1 MEKVED
7 DNGNT
12 RTEQKRKKTDKRIM
26 RPNDMR
32 EHEITTGNASKRHKN
47 AYNSPKMGERR
58 SKNVVEGSLTTY
70 VSIRPTAVGNVE
82 VSVAASRLAEEL
94 TATERA
100 DDVRL
105 VEGLQAGRHG

>member
-1 MEKVED
+1 
-7 DNGNT
+7 
-12 RTEQKRKKTDKRIM
+12 
-26 RPNDMR
+26 MR
-32 EHEITTGNASKRHKN
+32 EHEITTENASKRYKN
-47 AYNSPKMGERR
+47 AYNRPEKMGERQ
-58 SKNVVEGSLTTY
+58 SKKVVEGSLTTY

-100 DDVRL
+100 DNVRL